1 MTITEYLGDWIKVMD
16 LNELHTVMEKLTPL
30 YASKMISPNKRDVFK
45 TFTLCPY
52 NNLKVIM
59 LGMDPYPQKNVAT
72 GILFGNNLEEPG
84 TTLSLS
90 PSLQILKEGVIDYT
104 IPHGIVTFDHTLES
118 WAKQGVL
125 MLNSALTVEVNKI
138 GSHTQLWRPFIS
150 TLLQSLSTKNP
161 GLIYV
166 LFGKQA
172 QTFIPYINKTN
183 YLISC
188 NHPAYH
194 ARNGTS
200 MDTGIFKE
208 VNRILQQT
216 NNDSV
221 QWYQEIN

>member
-1 MTITEYLGDWIKVMD
+1 MSLAEYLGEWTKVMD
-16 LNELHTVMEKLTPL
+16 KEELYRTMGVLNPL
-30 YASKMISPNKRDVFK
+30 YASKDVSPNKRDVFK
-45 TFTLCPY
+45 AFTLCPY
-52 NNLKVIM
+52 KDLKVIM
-59 LGMDPYPQKNVAT
+59 LGQDPFPQKDVAT
-72 GILFGNNLEEPG
+72 GVLFGNTEEIPEAM
-84 TTLSLS
+84 LS
-90 PSLQILKEGVIDYT
+90 PSLKVLMEGVVDHT
-104 IPHGIVTFDHTLES
+104 IPHGNIVFDYTLES

-125 MLNSALTVEVNKI
+125 LLNSALTVEVNKI

>member
-1 MTITEYLGDWIKVMD
+1 MNLTEYLGEWTKVMD
-16 LNELHTVMEKLTPL
+16 ERELLKVMSQLNTL
-30 YASKMISPNKRDVFK
+30 YGTTLISPNKKDVFK
-45 TFTLCPY
+45 AFTLCPY

-84 TTLSLS
+84 ATLSLS

-104 IPHGIVTFDHTLES
+104 IPHGNIVFDNTLES

-138 GSHTQLWRPFIS
+138 GSHTQLWRLFMS
-150 TLLQSLSTKNP
+150 RLLQNLSINNP

-172 QTFIPYINKTN
+172 QTFIPYINKAN

-194 ARNGTS
+194 ARNGTP